1 MFKKIF
7 FGIVLVVILA
17 FGGLTYYISNLDWNS
32 YKGKI
37 ADKFLEITGKEIR
50 LG

>member
-7 FGIVLVVILA
+7 FGLLLFAVLA
-17 FGGLTYYISNLDWNS
+17 FGGLTYYISTLDWNA
-32 YKGKI
+32 YKKDI
-37 ADKFLEITGKEIR
+37 ADKFSELTGKDID